1 MTAAHRAGRQ
11 RSTRT
16 GRRGLVAL
24 GAALSL
30 LPLAPGSASAQD
42 TFLDPANPCV
52 DPAPPADFA
61 DRGEIAE
68 IHLSAVDCAVAE
80 RLLKGFDQDGRRFYR
95 PADSVP
101 RDQLATMLVNTL
113 REGGY
118 GLPAASDQ
126 GFTDIEGNTHR
137 DAINILA
144 AIGVVNGVSDDRYE
158 PRLFVRRDQMAS
170 LLVQAAEYAYDSD
183 QLDGN
188 VAEFEGGNESS
199 GFVDVPS
206 TNIHDR
212 NIAAANQLIG
222 VATGRS
228 ETMYAPE
235 AETRRDQM
243 ASFIVRLFDV
253 TQLPDTT
260 LEGAP

>member
-61 DRGEIAE
+61 DRGEIAQV
-68 IHLSAVDCAVAE
+68 HLSAVDCAVAE
-80 RLLKGFDQDGRRFYR
+80 RLVKGMDQEGRRVYR
-95 PADSVP
+95 PADSVF

-118 GLPAASDQ
+118 ALPAASDQ
-126 GFTDIEGNTHR
+126 GFTDLENNVHR
-137 DAINILA
+137 DNINILA
-144 AIGVVNGVSDDRYE
+144 AIGVVNGVTGDRYA

-170 LLVQAAEYAYDSD
+170 LLVQAAEFAYEGD

-188 VAEFEGGNESS
+188 VAEFEGGDESS
-199 GFVDVPS
+199 RFADVPP
-206 TNIHDR
+206 TNVHDR
-212 NIAAANQLIG
+212 NIAAAKQLIG

-228 ETMYAPE
+228 DTMYAPA

-243 ASFIVRLFDV
+243 ASFLVRLFDV